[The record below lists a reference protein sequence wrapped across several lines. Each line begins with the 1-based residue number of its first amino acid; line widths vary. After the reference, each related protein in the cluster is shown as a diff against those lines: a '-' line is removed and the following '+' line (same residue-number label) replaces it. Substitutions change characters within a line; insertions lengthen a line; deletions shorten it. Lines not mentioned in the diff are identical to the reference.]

1 MRRLALLFAALIL
14 TTPLRAADPAPE
26 FFFKPNDRIV
36 FLGDSITQQY
46 QYSSYIELYLTTRMP
61 KGNFVFL
68 NAGIGGDTANGGAG
82 RFQNDVLNDK
92 PTAITINFGMNDG
105 GYGKFN
111 PASNKQFVD
120 KTRAMLEMAK
130 KAGVR
135 VALCSPNA
143 VDKRMKSNGAEYVET
158 QKQFYAPLKELAA
171 EFKIPFA
178 DQYTI
183 TRAATDAMEKDDPK
197 AAKAKPYGDGFH
209 TSPPGG
215 LLMAGTILKELHAP
229 AIVSS
234 AHVSIGKTKDSL
246 PAPIGCKITDIEPT
260 ETGISFTRLDEALPL
275 PIQKD
280 WLPML
285 PYMNDLKDLNL
296 YSLSVHGLKDGG
308 DYDIAIDGVKVMKA
322 TAKEL
327 ATGINL
333 GNVTSG
339 PIYDQG
345 NKVLAAITAKNTMVS
360 DRFFNVLKSNVP
372 AWIENGAAQKA
383 KEVAKRMEK
392 IDAAQEAIYK
402 LAAPVPHKF
411 TVTPATK

>member
-1 MRRLALLFAALIL
+1 MRCLALLFAALIL
-14 TTPLRAADPAPE
+14 TTPLRAAEPAPE

-105 GYGKFN
+105 GYGKFDAN
-111 PASNKQFVD
+111 RNKQFVD

-130 KAGVR
+130 KAGAR

-143 VDKRMKSNGAEYVET
+143 VDKRMMNNGAEYVET
-158 QKQFYAPLKELAA
+158 QKQFYAPLKDLAA

-183 TRAATDAMEKDDPK
+183 TRVATDAMEKDDPK
-197 AAKAKPYGDGFH
+197 AAKAKPYYDGFH

-215 LLMAGTILKELHAP
+215 LLMAGIILKELNAP
-229 AIVSS
+229 SVVSS
-234 AHVSIGKTKDSL
+234 AKLEVGESKPERGVHTN
-246 PAPIGCKITDIEPT
+246 CKIGDVEQL
-260 ETGISFTRLDEALPL
+260 ENGVSFTRLDDALPL
-275 PIQKD
+275 PVQKD

-296 YSLSVHGLKDGG
+296 YALTVLGLKDG
-308 DYDIAIDGVKVMKA
+308 DFDIAIDGVKVMKA
-322 TAKEL
+322 SAKEL
-327 ATGINL
+327 AAGINL

-360 DRFFNVLKSNVP
+360 DRFFNVLKYNVP
-372 AWIENGAAQKA
+372 AWIEDGAAQKA

-411 TVTPATK
+411 TVTPAAK

>member
-1 MRRLALLFAALIL
+1 MRRLAFLFAALIL
-14 TTPLRAADPAPE
+14 SAPLRAAEPAPE

-36 FLGDSITQQY
+36 FMGDSITQQY

-105 GYGKFN
+105 GYGKFDAN
-111 PASNKQFVD
+111 RNKQFVD
-120 KTRAMLEMAK
+120 KTRAMLEMAQ

-158 QKQFYAPLKELAA
+158 QKQFYAPLKDLAA
-171 EFKIPFA
+171 EFKIPYA
-178 DQYTI
+178 DQYSL

-197 AAKAKPYGDGFH
+197 ATKAKPYYDGFH
-209 TSPPGG
+209 TASPGG
-215 LLMAGTILKELHAP
+215 LLMAGMILKELKAP
-229 AIVSS
+229 ALVSS
-234 AHVSIGKTKDSL
+234 ATISIGQAKTEQ
-246 PAPIGCKITDIEPT
+246 PAPIGCKITDVQSNEST
-260 ETGISFTRLDEALPL
+260 LGFTRLDDALPL

-285 PYMNDLKDLNL
+285 PYMDDLKDLNH
-296 YSLSVHGLKDGG
+296 YGLKIAKLVDG

-327 ATGINL
+327 AAGINL

-345 NKVLAAITAKNTMVS
+345 NKVLAAIGDKNKLVF
-360 DRFFNVLKSNVP
+360 DRFFNVLKYNVP
-372 AWIENGAAQKA
+372 AWIEDGAALKA

-392 IDAAQEAIYK
+392 IDAAQAAIYK
-402 LAAPVPHKF
+402 LATPVPHKF
-411 TVTPATK
+411 TVTPAAK

>member
-14 TTPLRAADPAPE
+14 TAPLRAADPAPE

-105 GYGKFN
+105 GYGKFDAN
-111 PASNKQFVD
+111 RNKQFVD

-143 VDKRMKSNGAEYVET
+143 VDKRMMNNGAEYVET
-158 QKQFYAPLKELAA
+158 QKQFYAPLKDLAA

-178 DQYTI
+178 DQYAL
-183 TRAATDAMEKDDPK
+183 TRAATDSMEKDDPK
-197 AAKAKPYGDGFH
+197 ATKAKPYYDGFH
-209 TSPPGG
+209 TASPGG
-215 LLMAGTILKELHAP
+215 LLMAGTILKELKAP

-234 AHVSIGKTKDSL
+234 AKLEVGENKPERGVHTN
-246 PAPIGCKITDIEPT
+246 CKIGDVERL
-260 ETGISFTRLDEALPL
+260 ENGVSFTRFDDALPL
-275 PIQKD
+275 PVQKD

-296 YSLSVHGLKDGG
+296 YALTVLGLKDG
-308 DYDIAIDGVKVMKA
+308 DFDIAIDGVKVMKA

-345 NKVLAAITAKNTMVS
+345 NKVLAAITAKNAMVS
-360 DRFFNVLKSNVP
+360 DRFFNVLKYNVP
-372 AWIENGAAQKA
+372 AWIEDGAAQKA

-392 IDAAQEAIYK
+392 IDAAQELIYK

-411 TVTPATK
+411 TVTPAAK

>member
-14 TTPLRAADPAPE
+14 TTPLRAAEPAPE

-82 RFQNDVLNDK
+82 RFQNDVLNDR

-105 GYGKFN
+105 GYGKFDAN
-111 PASNKQFVD
+111 RNKQFVD
-120 KTRAMLEMAK
+120 KTRAMLDMAK

-143 VDKRMKSNGAEYVET
+143 VDKRMMNNGAEYVVT
-158 QKQFYAPLKELAA
+158 QGQFYAPLKDLAA

-178 DQYTI
+178 DQYAI

-197 AAKAKPYGDGFH
+197 AAKAKPYYDGFH
-209 TSPPGG
+209 TASPGG
-215 LLMAGTILKELHAP
+215 LLMAGAILKELHAP
-229 AIVSS
+229 PVVSS
-234 AHVSIGKTKDSL
+234 ADVSIGKTKDSL

-327 ATGINL
+327 NAGINL

-345 NKVLAAITAKNTMVS
+345 NKVLAAITAKNAMVS

-411 TVTPATK
+411 TVTPAAK

>member
-1 MRRLALLFAALIL
+1 MRRLAFLFAALFL
-14 TTPLRAADPAPE
+14 SAPLRAAEPAPE

-36 FLGDSITQQY
+36 FMGDSITQQY

-105 GYGKFN
+105 GYGKFDAN
-111 PASNKQFVD
+111 RNKQFVD
-120 KTRAMLEMAK
+120 KTRAMLEMAQ

-158 QKQFYAPLKELAA
+158 QKQFYAPLKDLAA
-171 EFKIPFA
+171 EFKIPYA
-178 DQYTI
+178 DQYSL

-197 AAKAKPYGDGFH
+197 ATKAKPYYDGFH
-209 TSPPGG
+209 TASPGG
-215 LLMAGTILKELHAP
+215 LLMAGMILKELKAP
-229 AIVSS
+229 ALVSS
-234 AHVSIGKTKDSL
+234 ATISIGQAKTEQ
-246 PAPIGCKITDIEPT
+246 PAPIGCKITDVQSNEST
-260 ETGISFTRLDEALPL
+260 LGFTRLDDALPL

-285 PYMNDLKDLNL
+285 PYMDDLKDLNH
-296 YSLSVHGLKDGG
+296 YGLKIAKLVDG

-327 ATGINL
+327 AAGINL
-333 GNVTSG
+333 GNVSSG

-345 NKVLAAITAKNTMVS
+345 NKVLAAIGDKNKLVF
-360 DRFFNVLKSNVP
+360 DRFFNVLKYNVP
-372 AWIENGAAQKA
+372 AWIEDGAALKS

-392 IDAAQEAIYK
+392 IDVAQAAIYK
-402 LAAPVPHKF
+402 LAAPAPHKF
-411 TVTPATK
+411 TVTPIAK